1 MNFEVQD
8 AETLS
13 FPDNTFDAVV
23 SRHVI
28 WTLADPLTA
37 ARDWTRVVRHH
48 GKVIADIP
56 HMKSH
61 SGSHHFGEEVGR
73 NMPFYNGA
81 EPEEVMSMFKQVG
94 LTEVDLLTLEKPA
107 DLDKTTVLVHGEKG

>member
-1 MNFEVQD
+1 MQPNKSEIKELVRTFWDNPHHDYDAAPAHGVNSKAKDKAAALKIKANFEVQD

-37 ARDWTRVVRHH
+37 ARDWTRVVRPQ

-56 HMKSH
+56 QMKSH
-61 SGSHHFGEEVGR
+61 
-73 NMPFYNGA
+73 
-81 EPEEVMSMFKQVG
+81 
-94 LTEVDLLTLEKPA
+94 
-107 DLDKTTVLVHGEKG
+107 